1 MADVSQAL
9 GIGGRSL
16 QRRLASE
23 GTSWGEIL
31 NQTRERLALHY
42 FGSTDL
48 SATEVGF
55 LLGFQDP
62 NSLYR
67 AFHRWTGT
75 TPEVWRA
82 EAPSIR

>member
-1 MADVSQAL
+1 MADVSREL
-9 GIGGRSL
+9 GVGGRTL

-23 GTSWGEIL
+23 GTSWVGIL

-55 LLGFQDP
+55 LLGFTDP

-75 TPEVWRA
+75 TPEAWRT
-82 EAPSIR
+82 EARPSV